1 MKKIFSATYEVLK
14 QTIRNFAKDRVL
26 KLSAALAYYT
36 IFALP
41 PLLLM
46 LISITGIF
54 YGEDAI
60 RGKVFGQINGLVGD
74 KAALQIQDMIKALQL
89 SGDTRWATIVAIV
102 TLILAASGI
111 FGEIQ
116 DSINMIWGLKVK
128 PKKGFIKIII
138 NRLISFS
145 LIISIGFVMLV
156 ALIINGFLALL
167 SDRLSFIL
175 EGVNVNLLLVVDYL
189 LQFGAIAVFFAII
202 FKVLPDAKI
211 AWKDVAVGALVTSVL
226 FIAGKFI
233 IGYYLSSNR
242 VITAYGATGSVI
254 LILLWV
260 YYSAAILY
268 FGAEFTQVYVQRYGS
283 VLEPNRYAV
292 WVENKLIERRKPA
305 KGGDEP
311 LRGS

>member
-1 MKKIFSATYEVLK
+1 MKKIFSSIYDLLK
-14 QTIRNFAKDRVL
+14 QTISNFAKDRVL

-74 KAALQIQDMIKALQL
+74 KAALQIQEMIKTLHL
-89 SGDTRWATIVAIV
+89 SGDTQWATIVAIV
-102 TLILAASGI
+102 TLILGASGI

-116 DSINMIWGLKVK
+116 DSINLIWGLKVK
-128 PKKGFIKIII
+128 PKKGLIKIVI

-167 SDRLSFIL
+167 SDRMNFIL
-175 EGVNVNLLLVVDYL
+175 EGVNVNLLLIVDYL
-189 LQFGAIAVFFAII
+189 LQFSAITVFFASI

-211 AWKDVAVGALVTSVL
+211 AWKDVTIGALVTSVL

-242 VITAYGATGSVI
+242 VITAYGATGSII
-254 LILLWV
+254 LVLVWV

-283 VLEPNRYAV
+283 AIKPNRYAV
-292 WVENKLIERRKPA
+292 WVENKLIERKKPV
-305 KGGDEP
+305 KGEGEP
-311 LRGS
+311 LRG

>member
-1 MKKIFSATYEVLK
+1 VKKIFSSLYEVVR
-14 QTIRNFAKDRVL
+14 QAISNFAKDRVL

-54 YGEDAI
+54 YGEDAV

-74 KAALQIQDMIKALQL
+74 KAALQIQEMIKALHL
-89 SGDTRWATIVAIV
+89 SGDTKWATIVAII

-128 PKKGFIKIII
+128 PKKGFIKIVI

-167 SDRLSFIL
+167 SDRLNFIL
-175 EGVNVNLLLVVDYL
+175 RGININLLLLVDYL
-189 LQFGAIAVFFAII
+189 LQFGAISVFFAII

-211 AWKDVAVGALVTSVL
+211 AWKDVAIGALVTSLL

-242 VITAYGATGSVI
+242 VITAYGATGSII
-254 LILLWV
+254 LVLVWV

-283 VLEPNRYAV
+283 AIKPNRYAV
-292 WVENKLIERRKPA
+292 WVENKLIERKKPV
-305 KGGDEP
+305 KGEGDP
-311 LRGS
+311 LRA